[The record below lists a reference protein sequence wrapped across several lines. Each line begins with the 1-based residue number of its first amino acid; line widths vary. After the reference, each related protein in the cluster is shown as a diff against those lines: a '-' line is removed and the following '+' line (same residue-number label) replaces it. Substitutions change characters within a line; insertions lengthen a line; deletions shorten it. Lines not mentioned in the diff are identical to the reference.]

1 VTAVGRRL
9 PFILALTLG
18 VAALLLAV
26 GPFDDETARA
36 AADEV
41 RVLAGEPSTL
51 DPARVGDAG
60 SAAVVAQLYEGL
72 TALDGSL
79 VARPALA
86 RSWDVLDGGRRVV
99 FHLRDGLTFSDGT
112 PLTSDDVVRS
122 WLRLLDP
129 ADPSPLVSLLSDVE
143 GALPYARGEIVDP
156 AAVGFRALGN
166 DVEVRLDRP
175 ADIASIVSGPSF
187 GVVPASLD
195 PTGVLGGDSFVGSG
209 GYTIDGLDPS
219 GLILAANERYWAGT
233 PAVPSV
239 RLVYDIGGRSPVEA
253 FADGELDYAP
263 ISAFDA
269 TWIGY
274 DPDLGPQLRS
284 VPSLTTD
291 YYGFDT
297 SRPPFDD
304 ARVRRAFAMAV
315 DWKRIVRLTAED
327 RAIPATGMVPV
338 GIPGRSEADLT
349 PGHDPQAARAA
360 LAEAGYPGGVGF
372 PSVTLVS
379 AGYDYDEAVVAEL
392 RDVLGIDVRA
402 ERMPADQY
410 FDRLA
415 ADPPAFWSL
424 SWVADYPSPNDFLG
438 VLLGSGQSSNYAR
451 WSSAEFD
458 AAIGDA
464 LAAPDAA
471 SARDAYTRAERV
483 VQREVPVIP
492 ASYGTGWALA
502 RDGLLGAR
510 ENGLGILRLAGLAWS
525 DR

>member
-9 PFILALTLG
+9 PFLLALTLG
-18 VAALLLAV
+18 VAALLLTI
-26 GPFDDETARA
+26 GPFDDGEAHA
-36 AADEV
+36 ASGDVA
-41 RVLAGEPSTL
+41 VLSGEPTTL
-51 DPARVGDAG
+51 DPAKVGDAG

-72 TALDGSL
+72 TAFDPDL

-86 RSWDVLDGGRRVV
+86 RSWEVLDGGRRVV

-122 WLRLLDP
+122 WLRLVDP
-129 ADPSPLVSLLSDVE
+129 AAPSPLVSLLSDVE
-143 GALPYARGEIVDP
+143 GALAYARGEIVDP
-156 AAVGFRALGN
+156 AGVGFQAVGN

-187 GVVPASLD
+187 GVVPPSIDASG
-195 PTGVLGGDSFVGSG
+195 PPDSDAFVGSG
-209 GYTIDGLDPS
+209 GYLIDGLSPT
-219 GLILAANERYWAGT
+219 GMILTANERYWAGT
-233 PAVPSV
+233 PGIRTA

-263 ISAFDA
+263 ISDFDA
-269 TWIGY
+269 PWIGY
-274 DPDLGPQLRS
+274 DRDLGPQLRS

-304 ARVRRAFAMAV
+304 VRVRRAFALAV
-315 DWKRIVRLTAED
+315 DWERIVSLVAVG
-327 RAIPATGMVPV
+327 RATPATSMVPA
-338 GIPGRSEADLT
+338 GIPGRSEADLA
-349 PGHDPQAARAA
+349 PGHDPEAARRA
-360 LAEAGYPGGVGF
+360 LADAGYPGGAGF
-372 PSVTLVS
+372 PPVTLVS
-379 AGYDYDEAVVAEL
+379 AGSEYDEAVVTEL
-392 RDVLGIDVRA
+392 RDVLGIEVRV
-402 ERMPADQY
+402 EWMPADQY

-415 ADPPAFWSL
+415 TDPPGFWSL

-438 VLLGSGQSSNYAR
+438 VLLGSGQSSNYSR
-451 WSSAEFD
+451 WSSTEFD
-458 AAIGDA
+458 SAIGDA

-471 SARDAYTRAERV
+471 AARVAYARAERV
-483 VQREVPVIP
+483 VQRDVPVIP